1 VQSSFSPSQAQVVS
15 QSVVHTNVKFYHSM
29 FSRRFSLPLRGS
41 ITNTY
46 VNGEP
51 IPEFVFRGDS
61 SYVCNKFPSSEELS
75 EHVIRTVRDTN
86 TSNKEEMLLLL
97 DQHQL

>member
-1 VQSSFSPSQAQVVS
+1 VTAHSNCYRFTRVDTLTILRISFQRGDVCV
-15 QSVVHTNVKFYHSM
+15 
-29 FSRRFSLPLRGS
+29 RFSCVDV
-41 ITNTY
+41 TF
-46 VNGEP
+46 
-51 IPEFVFRGDS
+51 PEFVFRGDS

-75 EHVIRTVRDTN
+75 EHVIRTVRATN